1 MDLTEPQNPKIMLN
15 NTLAAHVNNTLAAH
29 VNNTLAA
36 HEDAIF

>member
-29 VNNTLAA
+29 
-36 HEDAIF
+36 EDAIF